1 MPITSAEPARPVVAE
16 QPAAV
21 QVVQREVEVLSAQPS
36 PEPSAPPAEVVAP
49 ARTQADGGVV
59 GAEPEELLK
68 KLYDPLVRRLKADLW
83 LDRERRGA
91 LTDRW
96 R

>member
-1 MPITSAEPARPVVAE
+1 MPITSGERARPALAE
-16 QPAAV
+16 QPAVV

-36 PEPSAPPAEVVAP
+36 PEPSAPPADVVAP
-49 ARTQADGGVV
+49 AQTHADGDVV
-59 GAEPEELLK
+59 GPEPEELLK